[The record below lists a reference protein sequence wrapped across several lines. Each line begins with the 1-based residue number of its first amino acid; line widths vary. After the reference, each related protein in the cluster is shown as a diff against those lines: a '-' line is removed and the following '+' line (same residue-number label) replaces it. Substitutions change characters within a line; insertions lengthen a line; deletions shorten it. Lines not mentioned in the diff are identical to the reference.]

1 MAEEEQALKR
11 DVGWYGSF
19 SMGYADVG
27 ADVFIALGLVTLY
40 AGGRAPVAFLVAAVT
55 YVATGLAYAE
65 LATTYPYAGGA
76 HIYSMKAFNDLAGFV
91 AGWAVMLDYTVDIAL
106 FSIASAGYLT
116 YFLPS
121 AFATGQV
128 SIANLQVAWLGLAAT
143 LLVIF
148 LLLLNIVGIRSS
160 SILNEVL
167 VALGIAVQATILIVS
182 LALNF
187 HWNAFTYLA

>member
-1 MAEEEQALKR
+1 MTEEELVLKR

-116 YFLPS
+116 YFLPPV
-121 AFATGQV
+121 FATGQV
-128 SIANLQVAWLGLAAT
+128 TVANLQVAWLGLVAT

-148 LLLLNIVGIRSS
+148 LLLLNIIGIRSS
-160 SILNEVL
+160 SLLNEVL
-167 VALGIAVQATILIVS
+167 VAVGITVQATILIVS
-182 LALNF
+182 LA
-187 HWNAFTYLA
+187 